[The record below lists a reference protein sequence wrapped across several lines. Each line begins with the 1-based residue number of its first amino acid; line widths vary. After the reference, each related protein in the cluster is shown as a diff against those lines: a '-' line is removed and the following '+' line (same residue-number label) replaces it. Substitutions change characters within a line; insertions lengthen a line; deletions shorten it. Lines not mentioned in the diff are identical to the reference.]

1 MRPTNS
7 EYYERLIDSGI
18 KLQGDWGEIVA
29 LEGSKSP
36 WEAGGGGGGGG
47 GRQKLCPPF
56 LQLLKKLVLV
66 QNELFVGRNPVKIEQ
81 TCKGKNLLKNV
92 VRCIRNATE

>member
-1 MRPTNS
+1 MNFYQKLGSSNLIGCKLEVGMARDQAQSRPGKP
-7 EYYERLIDSGI
+7 R
-18 KLQGDWGEIVA
+18 
-29 LEGSKSP
+29 
-36 WEAGGGGGGGG
+36 
-47 GRQKLCPPF
+47 GRQKLRPPF

-66 QNELFVGRNPVKIEQ
+66 QNKLFVGRNPVKNEQ

>member
-1 MRPTNS
+1 MGPDIIVIHS
-7 EYYERLIDSGI
+7 HYPDISGI

-36 WEAGGGGGGGG
+36 WEAQ
-47 GRQKLCPPF
+47 RATKTSPTVF
-56 LQLLKKLVLV
+56 ATLKKLVLV
-66 QNELFVGRNPVKIEQ
+66 QNELFVGRNPVKNEQ

>member
-1 MRPTNS
+1 MAFWWGHPCPRDQATGRLGRNSRP
-7 EYYERLIDSGI
+7 RGL
-18 KLQGDWGEIVA
+18 KVA
-29 LEGSKSP
+29 LGSP
-36 WEAGGGGGGGG
+36 G
-47 GRQKLCPPF
+47 GRQKLRPPF

>member
-1 MRPTNS
+1 MPASKKQVPDIFSQCT
-7 EYYERLIDSGI
+7 LKSGI
-18 KLQGDWGEIVA
+18 KLQGDWSEIVA
-29 LEGSKSP
+29 LEGSVALGSP
-36 WEAGGGGGGGG
+36 EGD
-47 GRQKLCPPF
+47 KNCTPF

-66 QNELFVGRNPVKIEQ
+66 QNELFVGRNPVKNEQ